1 MHIGANYEGIRKRSL
16 VALFT
21 TLLSVVGLMF
31 LALWVYAHSE
41 PVLIV
46 VQMLLSVCLMFMYVY
61 MKETLTFYMCK
72 FIRQNPGRVRD
83 VIPDKDNEA
92 YMLKYE
98 YPMREVVMCDR
109 MKLTDYFV
117 AHCYLLEGNAKVF

>member
-21 TLLSVVGLMF
+21 TLLFVVGLMF

-83 VIPDKDNEA
+83 VIPDKDNEE
-92 YMLKYE
+92 YMMKYE
-98 YPMREVVMCDR
+98 YPMGKVVMCDR

-117 AHCYLLEGNAKVF
+117 AH